1 MAALFNKTEK
11 CIATLNVEIGYIPF
25 NKFWLCGQLELQYSL
40 INIPKTYVI
49 DVERIEYLCKR
60 ECFSSYAI
68 DLPVQ
73 EATEPDHDPSSWHVR
88 VLEPDSW

>member
-1 MAALFNKTEK
+1 MHAAL
-11 CIATLNVEIGYIPF
+11 NVQIGYIPF
-25 NKFWLCGQLELQYSL
+25 NKFWLFGQLELQHSL

-49 DVERIEYLCKR
+49 DVERIEYLFKR
-60 ECFSSYAI
+60 ECFSSCAI

-73 EATEPDHDPSSWHVR
+73 ETTEPDHDPSSWHVR